1 MAFGPGVGQEVEHV
15 GRLGGEFARG
25 LSPPHDSGRSQV
37 IVAQKGIQA
46 TLECHNGGDR
56 GSTVCSRLDWLAAKG
71 VKTGCS
77 GGRCPT
83 LPGLDRG
90 LPAGATVVPRG
101 GLRGGRPRSA
111 DHLRFVNDRDEQPSA
126 AILDGRTLQSTPESG
141 AHAGYDGAKKK
152 NGSKVHIAVDTLGN
166 LLALKVTR
174 RTNRSGRRW
183 RNWRSGSKR

>member
-1 MAFGPGVGQEVEHV
+1 MGWVIRRRLGDGVGQEVEHI

-77 GGRCPT
+77 GGDASHNPT
-83 LPGLDRG
+83 K
-90 LPAGATVVPRG
+90 
-101 GLRGGRPRSA
+101 
-111 DHLRFVNDRDEQPSA
+111 DEP
-126 AILDGRTLQSTPESG
+126 IHCTEVFT
-141 AHAGYDGAKKK
+141 
-152 NGSKVHIAVDTLGN
+152 
-166 LLALKVTR
+166 AL
-174 RTNRSGRRW
+174 S
-183 RNWRSGSKR
+183 